1 MGYTI
6 ACYSY
11 GNENYSGWTANQ
23 ISADMQQWTQ
33 QITPV
38 LGKVDTIVY
47 ARASDIQDYTGNAFN
62 VLYTSGFRY
71 FVGYSAQ
78 QPWAEI
84 NTNYVR
90 QKRLMVTGNSMAW
103 YPTQFNGMFDCAA
116 ILDVNTRGNVPN

>member
-1 MGYTI
+1 
-6 ACYSY
+6 
-11 GNENYSGWTANQ
+11 
-23 ISADMQQWTQ
+23 MQQWTQ

-38 LGKVDTIVY
+38 LGNVNTIVF
-47 ARASDIQDYTGNAFN
+47 ARASDIQDYTGNAFQ

-71 FVGYSAQ
+71 FVAYSAQ